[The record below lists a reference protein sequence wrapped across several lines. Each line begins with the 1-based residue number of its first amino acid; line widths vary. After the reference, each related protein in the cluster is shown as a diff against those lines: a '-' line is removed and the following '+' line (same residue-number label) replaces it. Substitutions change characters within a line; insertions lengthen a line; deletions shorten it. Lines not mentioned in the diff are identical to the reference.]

1 MKRVA
6 FLVVAGTVP
15 ALAQWDL
22 GEIVPVHGGL
32 VGWQESS
39 CLDVDAAGRF
49 FVAFEDLQSDDAGN
63 GYWSIRGAFL
73 PAPAG
78 SRTQDFSL
86 SDGAFARSCDVDQP
100 GAGSGRAVWVSDSSS
115 PEVFLGISGA
125 PFDSLSSRT
134 GPAQELTTEATF
146 FANTVRTAVWEDGSF
161 VILWLE
167 SAEGSE
173 EQALFAR
180 RYDAAGE
187 PLGERVLIE
196 PPRFPGAG
204 FYFDVATQAQGYFV
218 IVWSRE
224 GLDGDGFGVI
234 LRRYDTQDAAVGTD
248 RVVNQHL
255 LGDQFDCRIAADA
268 RGGLFVIWTSYG
280 QDGSGGGVYARR
292 LRSDGVP
299 LGPEFQVSSGAP
311 SHQADG
317 DVSLDAYGNA
327 AVAWYSESEEGGYF
341 QDIWAR
347 LYRSDGSSRGDQ
359 FLVNTDGVA
368 QEQVSPS
375 VALSDGGILG
385 VSYTTWRPEEPG
397 SGEYGYDTLF
407 RRIALPCELDG
418 ETLCLQGGR
427 FVVRAFWRTVF
438 GDSGAAS
445 AIPLTAE
452 SGGFWFFAPDNF
464 EMLVKVL
471 DGCGTNGSFWL
482 FFTGLTDVAVDLV
495 VTDTWTG
502 TTQTHRNPMGASFQP
517 FQEVSA
523 FPVCAA
529 VDPQSRVKEAP
540 RQKATPRA
548 EGDIA
553 PDGPCEANGTSLCLE
568 GGRFRARVAWSDFA
582 GNVGAGQAIPL
593 GDDSGLFWFF
603 WPDNIEIAVKVLDGC
618 GVNGRYWVF
627 AAGLTS
633 VRVDLEV
640 TDLAT
645 SQTWETSTTLGERFP
660 SFLDAS
666 AFPTCPQVP

>member
-1 MKRVA
+1 MRHVA
-6 FLVVAGTVP
+6 LLVVAGAVP

-22 GEIVPVHGGL
+22 EDIAPVHSE
-32 VGWQESS
+32 VAGWQEFS

-49 FVAFEDLQSDDAGN
+49 FVAFEDLQSDGAGN
-63 GYWSIRGAFL
+63 GYWSIRGAFV
-73 PAPAG
+73 PAPADG
-78 SRTQDFSL
+78 GPQDFLL
-86 SDGAFARSCDVDQP
+86 SEGVFARSCDVDHP
-100 GAGSGRAVWVSDSSS
+100 GVGTGRAVWVSDSMS
-115 PEVFLGISGA
+115 PEVLLGISGA
-125 PFDSLSSRT
+125 PFDTVDSST
-134 GPAQELTTEATF
+134 GPAQELTTESTF
-146 FANTVRTAVWEDGSF
+146 FANTVRTAAWEDGSF
-161 VILWLE
+161 VIVWLE
-167 SAEGSE
+167 SAAGSE
-173 EQALFAR
+173 ELALIAR
-180 RYDAAGE
+180 RYDATGE
-187 PLGERVLIE
+187 PLGEGVLIE

-204 FYFDVATQAQGYFV
+204 YFFDVGTQPQGYFV
-218 IVWSRE
+218 VVWSRE
-224 GLDGDGFGVI
+224 DLDGEGFGVI
-234 LRRYDTQDAAVGTD
+234 LRRYNTQDAAMGTD

-255 LGDQFDCRIAADA
+255 LGDQLDCRLAADA

-292 LRSDGVP
+292 LRPDGVP

-311 SHQADG
+311 SHQADAE
-317 DVSLDAYGNA
+317 VSMDSYGNA

-341 QDIWAR
+341 EDVWAR

-385 VSYTTWRPEEPG
+385 VSYSTWRPEDPG

-438 GDSGAAS
+438 GDSGAAN

-471 DGCGTNGSFWL
+471 DGCGTNGNFWL

-502 TTQTHRNPMGASFQP
+502 TTQTHRNPMGASLQP
-517 FQEVSA
+517 FESVSA

-529 VDPQSRVKEAP
+529 GDPQSGANEAP
-540 RQKATPRA
+540 RQGTTPRA
-548 EGDIA
+548 EVDITSG
-553 PDGPCEANGTSLCLE
+553 GPCEADLTSLCLE
-568 GGRFRARVAWSDFA
+568 DGRFRARATWSDFA
-582 GNVGAGQAIPL
+582 GNDGVGQAIPL

-633 VRVDLEV
+633 VRVELEV

-645 SQTWETSTTLGERFP
+645 SQTWVRSTSLGERFP
-660 SFLDAS
+660 SILDAG
-666 AFPTCPQVP
+666 AFPTCP